1 MPYIEVGKENSGPI
15 ELYYEDHGEG
25 DPIVLIHGWP
35 LNGASWEKQVGPL
48 VDAGYR
54 VIFYDRRGFGKSSK
68 PNFGYD
74 YTTLTADLSQI
85 LEKLDLQDVTLVG
98 FSMGNGE
105 VAQYLGTYDLDRI
118 LRAVFI
124 APIAPFLLKT
134 AENPE
139 GVEKKVFD
147 EIKRHILADRPAFLM
162 QFLHNFYNVD
172 VLRGKAISDDAVQS
186 SWNVAVQASPK
197 ATYECVNSWL
207 EDFRE
212 MVKKIDI
219 PTLVI
224 QGNEDRILPF
234 EATGQRLGKMI
245 PGTRLQ
251 VIKGGPHGLIWTHAQ
266 EVNQHL
272 LNFLREV
279 APQKTA
285 ASVRTTPSR
294 EQQQTRH

>member
-1 MPYIEVGKENSGPI
+1 MPYIEVGTENSAPI

-68 PNFGYD
+68 PHFGYD
-74 YTTLTADLSQI
+74 YTTLTADLSHVI
-85 LEKLDLQDVTLVG
+85 EKLDLQDVTLVG

-105 VAQYLGTYDLDRI
+105 VAQYLGTHDLDRI
-118 LRAVFI
+118 LRAIFI
-124 APIAPFLLKT
+124 APICPFLLKT

-139 GVEKKVFD
+139 GVEKKVFE
-147 EIKRHILADRPAFLM
+147 EIKRAILADRPAFLM

-172 VLRGKAISDDAVQS
+172 VGRGKFISDDAVQS

-212 MVKKIDI
+212 MMRKIDI
-219 PTLVI
+219 PTVVI
-224 QGNEDRILPF
+224 HGDADRILPI
-234 EATGQRLGKMI
+234 ESTGRRLEKMI
-245 PGTRLQ
+245 PGTRLH
-251 VIKGGPHGLIWTHAQ
+251 VIKDAPHGLIWTHAQ

-279 APQKTA
+279 VPQKTA
-285 ASVRTTPSR
+285 ANLRTTSSR
-294 EQQQTRH
+294 ERQQTHH